1 MIVLNGYK
9 SHLSAEFQIFYKNYN
24 IITLCLFTHFLHLI
38 QPLDIGCFKILKQ
51 MYNKEFEFF
60 IWIKI
65 DYIIKIEFFFAFYT
79 VYNNAII
86 LANVLKRFRDI
97 RLVPFDLQVVI
108 SKVDIKLQ
116 ILTSIGLPFLKAES
130 WVSQTLYIIAESF
143 SQYIY
148 M

>member
-1 MIVLNGYK
+1 
-9 SHLSAEFQIFYKNYN
+9 
-24 IITLCLFTHFLHLI
+24 
-38 QPLDIGCFKILKQ
+38 

-130 WVSQTLYIIAESF
+130 WVSQTLYIIAEAF
-143 SQYIY
+143 SQSIY